1 MKTFHVIS
9 LFFLHLVS
17 AKELDPILKLLD
29 PTKNNNGQEDEG
41 RNFTGWD
48 SRCIDLYE
56 NHQETMC
63 DLHMEL
69 YFHKLTSVDLN
80 LISASDNFWP
90 LKSMSFNNMHKV
102 DIIT

>member
-9 LFFLHLVS
+9 LFFLHLVI
-17 AKELDPILKLLD
+17 AKELDPILKLLLD
-29 PTKNNNGQEDEG
+29 PTKNNGQEEDQG

-80 LISASDNFWP
+80 LFSVSDNLWP
-90 LKSMSFNNMHKV
+90 LKSM
-102 DIIT
+102 